1 MLMTQQHPLIAGA
14 ARPAGMK
21 PIFENANNMP
31 SVGENV
37 YVPSSIT
44 GKYEYLKCVLIKQD
58 DSLASQDVVMYHVFF
73 ASPEEKD
80 NDKVDLQSGIPYY
93 TIRTYEK
100 NLNSEN
106 M

>member
-1 MLMTQQHPLIAGA
+1 MTTQQQPLLVGA

-21 PIFENANNMP
+21 PIFENADNMP
-31 SVGENV
+31 TVGENV
-37 YVPSSIT
+37 YVPNSVT

-58 DSLASQDVVMYHVFF
+58 DSLIAQDVVIYHVFF

-93 TIRTYEK
+93 TIRTYGRSLINEYK
-100 NLNSEN
+100 
-106 M
+106 

>member
-1 MLMTQQHPLIAGA
+1 MTTQQHPLLVGA

-21 PIFENANNMP
+21 PIFENADNMP
-31 SVGENV
+31 TVGENV
-37 YVPSSIT
+37 YVPSNIT

-58 DSLASQDVVMYHVFF
+58 NSLISQEVIVYHVFF

-80 NDKVDLQSGIPYY
+80 NDKVDIQSGIRYY
-93 TIRTYEK
+93 TIRTYGK
-100 NLNSEN
+100 NISTEN